1 MYVRNDSTEYSL
13 LSVEGREVH
22 VILNKLNASM
32 LIEIG

>member
-13 LSVEGREVH
+13 LSFEGRE